1 MTPLH
6 RAGSDIL
13 FQSFIVHFGYCLDEV
28 LASFSNLSGLTFV
41 KFNGFISLA
50 GGISEQVLPGFHD
63 IENPCER
70 IFLSDWQLHQGRPR
84 SQFLA
89 NCHNCLLKI
98 RTNTVVF
105 VDVNDARNMVLVRL
119 TPDRFRLS
127 LYPLDTR
134 QDNYTTVKHSE
145 SAFHF
150 CREVHVAGRIND
162 VNLETLPEG
171 CDNGRLDRNAAFTLL
186 RQKIRGRIP
195 IIDVAKLVRG
205 SRVIENPFRGRRL
218 PGIDVSNNP
227 DVSYVVQIVLIKH
240 AVPLP
245 FDSVPTL
252 PAIVRVRLVRLCH
265 AVDIRLLLEGGAS
278 LGNRVNHLI
287 CYLLDHRLASAFLRG
302 VDDPFHAQVDG
313 PIHDTLCLDLLALLE
328 DLVDEVVQQLAV
340 VDGISLSWLAELPLL
355 PRHYLPPFFAAVP
368 FLARLAPYF
377 ERAFIRLATPAVSSV
392 PRMI

>member
-1 MTPLH
+1 
-6 RAGSDIL
+6 
-13 FQSFIVHFGYCLDEV
+13 
-28 LASFSNLSGLTFV
+28 
-41 KFNGFISLA
+41 
-50 GGISEQVLPGFHD
+50 
-63 IENPCER
+63 
-70 IFLSDWQLHQGRPR
+70 
-84 SQFLA
+84 
-89 NCHNCLLKI
+89 
-98 RTNTVVF
+98 
-105 VDVNDARNMVLVRL
+105 MVLIRL
-119 TPDRFRLS
+119 TPHGLRLS

-134 QDNYTTVKHSE
+134 QDDYAPVKHSE

-205 SRVIENPFRGRRL
+205 SRVIENPFRGRCF

-227 DVSYVVQIVLIKH
+227 DVSYVVQFVLIKH

-245 FDSVPTL
+245 FDSVLTL

-265 AVDIRLLLEGGAS
+265 PVDIRLLLEGGAS
-278 LGNRVNHLI
+278 FRNRVNHLI
-287 CYLLDHRLASAFLRG
+287 CYLLDHRLVSAFLRG
-302 VDDPFHAQVDG
+302 IDDPFHAQVDTATRVNLNRYLKCRSTHSAGLHLNQGSAFLNGLLEDFDAGLCALPVDQLDG
-313 PIHDTLCLDLLALLE
+313 PIHDTLCLDLLAFLE
-328 DLVDEVVQQLAV
+328 DLVDEMVQQLAV

-355 PRHYLPPFFAAVP
+355 PRHYLPPFFAAAP

-392 PRMI
+392 PRMM